1 MENAVPRLIIVL
13 FRFLLHFRGFLNIS
27 AILQMLSRLLLTA
40 RVLNPKSVRTIQ
52 KLEPEDLNKIQ
63 VLPDPV
69 LVSPRDP
76 TGKSDE
82 SIGSGCRVKAWY
94 CLSRDWCRHAIR
106 LANQMNLPARAVG

>member
-1 MENAVPRLIIVL
+1 MSAETRRTEKPAAKSFVKPAIAVSAFTVGLIFVL

-52 KLEPEDLNKIQ
+52 ELGPEDLNKIQ
-63 VLPDPV
+63 VLPDPG

-82 SIGSGCRVKAWY
+82 SIGSGCRVKA
-94 CLSRDWCRHAIR
+94 
-106 LANQMNLPARAVG
+106 